1 MAKKKGV
8 CHNYDNCDLAENK
21 VVQEVDE
28 FNFVCEECGKELTE
42 IKGGG
47 NGPKLNWKPIAII
60 AAGVAVACGGGF
72 GIWKAFSG
80 SGAEETPVVTHS
92 TGIASVTVGADWEVM
107 SAPLDSIKNNDTIWI
122 KASESITKD
131 AQAAGVTPAI
141 TLKDSTSTFTISPE
155 NVTDIASVQVKTV
168 DGMDHASYII
178 ALKKKTFEE
187 TKPQTPPN
195 DGRGKEDGKGKTH
208 VDPPIPNAEL
218 YKVSYATFDGS
229 TLTFKKAHVIPG
241 TSKMAQ
247 PGDKVDGHWKDNE
260 VNSVR
265 WYHADGSQS
274 EQLIHD

>member
-60 AAGVAVACGGGF
+60 AAGAAVACGGGF

-92 TGIASVTVGADWEVM
+92 TGIASVTVGSDWEVM

-131 AQAAGVTPAI
+131 AQDAGVTPAI

-168 DGMDHASYII
+168 DGMGHASYII

-187 TKPQTPPN
+187 KPEHVEPPVKERPN
-195 DGRGKEDGKGKTH
+195 DK
-208 VDPPIPNAEL
+208 L

-241 TSKMAQ
+241 TSQMAQ
-247 PGDKVDGHWKDNE
+247 PGDQVTGVWKDNE

-274 EQLIHD
+274 EPLSHD

>member
-60 AAGVAVACGGGF
+60 AAGAAVACGGGF

-131 AQAAGVTPAI
+131 AQDAGVTPAI

-168 DGMDHASYII
+168 DGMGHASYII
-178 ALKKKTFEE
+178 ALKKKTF
-187 TKPQTPPN
+187 TPDPTPP
-195 DGRGKEDGKGKTH
+195 DGGGDDGGGDGGPH
-208 VDPPIPNAEL
+208 VDPRPNAKL
-218 YKVSYATFDGS
+218 YKVSYATFNGS

-241 TSKMAQ
+241 TSQMAQ
-247 PGDKVDGHWKDNE
+247 PGDKVTGVWKDNE

>member
-47 NGPKLNWKPIAII
+47 NGPKPNWKPIAII
-60 AAGVAVACGGGF
+60 AAGAAVACGGGF

-131 AQAAGVTPAI
+131 AQTAGVTPAI

-168 DGMDHASYII
+168 DGMGHASYII

-187 TKPQTPPN
+187 EPEQTPP
-195 DGRGKEDGKGKTH
+195 DEPP
-208 VDPPIPNAEL
+208 VDLPGTGL
-218 YKVSYATFDGS
+218 YNVSYATFDGS

-241 TSKMAQ
+241 TSQMAQ
-247 PGDKVDGHWKDNE
+247 PGDKVTGVWKDNE

-265 WYHADGSQS
+265 WYHADGSPS
-274 EQLIHD
+274 EPLSHD

>member
-60 AAGVAVACGGGF
+60 AAGAAVACGGGF

-131 AQAAGVTPAI
+131 AQDAGVTPAI

-168 DGMDHASYII
+168 DGMGHASYII
-178 ALKKKTFEE
+178 ALKKKTFE
-187 TKPQTPPN
+187 PDPTPP
-195 DGRGKEDGKGKTH
+195 DGGGDDGGGDGGPH
-208 VDPPIPNAEL
+208 VNPGTGL
-218 YKVSYATFDGS
+218 YNVSYATFDGS
-229 TLTFKKAHVIPG
+229 TLTFKKAHIIPG
-241 TSKMAQ
+241 TSQMAQ
-247 PGDKVDGHWKDNE
+247 PGDKVTGVWKDNE

-265 WYHADGSQS
+265 WYHADGSPS
-274 EQLIHD
+274 EPLSHD

>member
-42 IKGGG
+42 IKDGGH
-47 NGPKLNWKPIAII
+47 GPKLNWKPIAII
-60 AAGVAVACGGGF
+60 AAGAAVACGGGF

-122 KASESITKD
+122 KANESITKD

-141 TLKDSTSTFTISPE
+141 TLKDSTSTFTINPE

-168 DGMDHASYII
+168 DGMGHASYII

-187 TKPQTPPN
+187 TGPETPPP
-195 DGRGKEDGKGKTH
+195 GPVGPR
-208 VDPPIPNAEL
+208 PNEKL
-218 YKVSYATFDGS
+218 YHVSYATFDGS

-241 TSKMAQ
+241 TSQMAQ
-247 PGDKVDGHWKDNE
+247 PGDQVTGVWKDNE

-274 EQLIHD
+274 EPLSHD

>member
-60 AAGVAVACGGGF
+60 AAGAAVACGGGF

-107 SAPLDSIKNNDTIWI
+107 SAPLDSIKSNDTIWI

-178 ALKKKTFEE
+178 ALKKKTFKE
-187 TKPQTPPN
+187 KPEQTPPD
-195 DGRGKEDGKGKTH
+195 DGGGKEDGKGESP
-208 VDPPIPNAEL
+208 VDPPIPNADL
-218 YKVSYATFDGS
+218 YKVSYATFDGCI
-229 TLTFKKAHVIPG
+229 LTFKKAHVIPG

-247 PGDKVDGHWKDNE
+247 PGDKVDGLWKDNE

-274 EQLIHD
+274 EPLIHD

>member
-60 AAGVAVACGGGF
+60 AAGAAVACGGGF

-131 AQAAGVTPAI
+131 AQDAGVTPAI
-141 TLKDSTSTFTISPE
+141 TLKDSTSTFAISPE

-178 ALKKKTFEE
+178 ALKKKTFKE
-187 TKPQTPPN
+187 TGPQPP
-195 DGRGKEDGKGKTH
+195 
-208 VDPPIPNAEL
+208 PPGPVGPRPNEKL
-218 YKVSYATFDGS
+218 YHVSYATFDGS

-241 TSKMAQ
+241 TSQMAQ
-247 PGDKVDGHWKDNE
+247 PGDQVTGVWKDNE

-265 WYHADGSQS
+265 WYHADGTQS
-274 EQLIHD
+274 EPLSHD

>member
-60 AAGVAVACGGGF
+60 AAGAAVACGGGF

-168 DGMDHASYII
+168 DGMGHASYII
-178 ALKKKTFEE
+178 ALKKKTFEPE
-187 TKPQTPPN
+187 QTPP
-195 DGRGKEDGKGKTH
+195 DGGGDDGGGDGGPH
-208 VDPPIPNAEL
+208 VDPPIPNALL

-241 TSKMAQ
+241 TSQMAQ
-247 PGDKVDGHWKDNE
+247 PGDKVTGVWKDNE

-265 WYHADGSQS
+265 WYHADGSPS
-274 EQLIHD
+274 EPLSHD

>member
-60 AAGVAVACGGGF
+60 AAGAAVACGGGF

-168 DGMDHASYII
+168 DGMGYASYII
-178 ALKKKTFEE
+178 ALKKKTFE
-187 TKPQTPPN
+187 PDPTPPD
-195 DGRGKEDGKGKTH
+195 DGGGDGGPH
-208 VDPPIPNAEL
+208 VDPGTGL
-218 YKVSYATFDGS
+218 YNVSYATFDGS
-229 TLTFKKAHVIPG
+229 TLTFKKAHIIPG
-241 TSKMAQ
+241 TSQMAQ
-247 PGDKVDGHWKDNE
+247 PGDKVTGVWKDNE

-265 WYHADGSQS
+265 WYHADGSPS
-274 EQLIHD
+274 EPLSHD